1 MSSAANAINSVMP
14 IMAQSTAAANVTDL
28 SDLRQNASKAGASF
42 ENILGKV
49 SETVLNTKSGDDGNN
64 LGAMKQNT
72 QNLNASPKEYASS
85 LEQAKTAADENAN
98 NLNEESTVTQ
108 MTDDTANIK
117 ISDDGTQ
124 GTEASIELQEAI
136 NEEGNELI
144 AKIAQKL
151 DMSEEDIINAMQ
163 VLGLT
168 AADLLIPSNL
178 QQVVMESTSGE
189 TALDLITDSD
199 LYTSLQDLIEDAD
212 SKGSELMKEFDLTD
226 EEFQEAISVTHEEFS
241 DKLKAETTEDPE
253 NLNVPVMEE
262 EPEDNNK
269 EVVFKGQTKDTVNV
283 TYEEDVDHDF
293 KPIEISHETDK
304 HNNDTNLNKQTTP
317 EAFFNNFIKNVTDT
331 ITTEFDV
338 MNTEVYQQR
347 AQMENVIRQIT
358 EKITITSKEDVTS
371 MELSLHPA
379 SLGNVSVHLTSTK
392 DGIVAKF
399 MAQNEIVKEA
409 VESQMVMLQQ
419 KFEEKGIKV
428 TSVEVTIASHGFE
441 QNLEEGNHNEAQGE
455 NPKNKKNLRRINL
468 SEIKDIDENL
478 EEEERLSAQMMAM
491 NGNTVDFSA

>member
-1 MSSAANAINSVMP
+1 
-14 IMAQSTAAANVTDL
+14 
-28 SDLRQNASKAGASF
+28 
-42 ENILGKV
+42 
-49 SETVLNTKSGDDGNN
+49 
-64 LGAMKQNT
+64 
-72 QNLNASPKEYASS
+72 
-85 LEQAKTAADENAN
+85 
-98 NLNEESTVTQ
+98 
-108 MTDDTANIK
+108 
-117 ISDDGTQ
+117 
-124 GTEASIELQEAI
+124 
-136 NEEGNELI
+136 
-144 AKIAQKL
+144 
-151 DMSEEDIINAMQ
+151 
-163 VLGLT
+163 
-168 AADLLIPSNL
+168 
-178 QQVVMESTSGE
+178 MESTSGE

-241 DKLKAETTEDPE
+241 DKLKAETTKDPE

-269 EVVFKGQTKDTVNV
+269 EVVFKGQTKDTVKV

-293 KPIEISHETDK
+293 KPIEISHETGK

-468 SEIKDIDENL
+468 SEIKDIDESL